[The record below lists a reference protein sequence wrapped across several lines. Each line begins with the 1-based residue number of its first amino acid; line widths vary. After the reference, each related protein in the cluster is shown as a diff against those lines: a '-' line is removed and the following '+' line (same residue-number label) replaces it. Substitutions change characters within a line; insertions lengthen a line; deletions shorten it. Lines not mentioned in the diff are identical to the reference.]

1 MKSDQA
7 PMAWAGARPGGLSF
21 NDVRRIAIRQ
31 RGVMK
36 RIAILALIGL
46 VSVVALPASATT
58 RTEPALT
65 GVAAVPTKAE
75 LVPLIDRIAK
85 QRGVELAL
93 AHAIVAAESAYDARA
108 VSRAGAIGLMQV
120 MPATAA
126 DYGVTNRE
134 ALFDPETNVQTGI
147 RHLRRLLNK
156 YDNDYG
162 RTIMAYNAGEG
173 VVDRTNSNVTY
184 RETLD
189 YTVAVIHQYRRNGGT
204 QPTED
209 ALRKVALL
217 RRTANQGDARRLM
230 KRYLDPSLLSLK
242 VRPSLSI
249 DYLDP
254 GLHRVGPESRPMF
267 ELHPLD

>member
-1 MKSDQA
+1 MKA
-7 PMAWAGARPGGLSF
+7 LF
-21 NDVRRIAIRQ
+21 VLVLIAL
-31 RGVMK
+31 GSAVS
-36 RIAILALIGL
+36 LA
-46 VSVVALPASATT
+46 ASATSG
-58 RTEPALT
+58 TEPGSAVSK
-65 GVAAVPTKAE
+65 GAAPSRAE
-75 LVPLIDRIAK
+75 LVPLIDGIAK
-85 QRGVELAL
+85 RRGVELAL

-126 DYGVTNRE
+126 DYGVTDPE
-134 ALFDPETNVQTGI
+134 ALFDPQTNVETGV
-147 RHLRRLLNK
+147 RHLRRLLDK

-162 RTIMAYNAGEG
+162 RAIMAYNAGEG

-204 QPTED
+204 RPTDD

-217 RRTANQGDARRLM
+217 RRAAGRGDARRLM
-230 KRYLDPSLLSLK
+230 KRYLDTSLLSLK
-242 VRPSLSI
+242 IRPTLSV

-267 ELHPLD
+267 ELHPIE